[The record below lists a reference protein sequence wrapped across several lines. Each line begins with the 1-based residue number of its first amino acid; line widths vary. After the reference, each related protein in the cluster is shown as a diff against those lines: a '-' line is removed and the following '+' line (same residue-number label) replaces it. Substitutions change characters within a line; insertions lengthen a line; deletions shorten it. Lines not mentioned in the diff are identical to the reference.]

1 MFLSFIVINKRNN
14 ILYEK
19 FLQKTLWRKK
29 MKLYFKIN
37 EMKEN
42 DLSQNEDENVILFFI
57 FN

>member
-1 MFLSFIVINKRNN
+1 MKSFYKK
-14 ILYEK
+14 LCGG
-19 FLQKTLWRKK
+19 KK